1 MQSGHVDIIRT
12 LCLKIW
18 NEESWNGGGGGSVK
32 VKNVAILI
40 IFSIFIGLKYQFIE
54 DWENWFWKKKKW
66 FEKITRGRMCKC
78 WVFIDINT
86 HVSTLYSECVE

>member
-1 MQSGHVDIIRT
+1 MR
-12 LCLKIW
+12 K
-18 NEESWNGGGGGSVK
+18 SWNGGGGGVK

-54 DWENWFWKKKKW
+54 DWENWFWKKKKNDLKKLQG
-66 FEKITRGRMCKC
+66 EGCVKC